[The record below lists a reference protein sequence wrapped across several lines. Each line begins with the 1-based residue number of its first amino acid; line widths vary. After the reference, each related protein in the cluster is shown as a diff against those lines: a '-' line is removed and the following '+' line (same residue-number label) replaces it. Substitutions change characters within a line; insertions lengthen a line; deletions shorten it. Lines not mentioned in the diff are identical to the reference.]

1 MLDITNGVDMTM
13 KITEG
18 IEFGDLISKEEG
30 MWLVERSAPTPSE
43 KQILE
48 PVAFMQGIHDFSM
61 MMGERVFENRP
72 ITYIFHVFERD
83 KVLRKFDQ
91 TVLENRLMSK
101 GIMQLKDSYSPNY
114 YYVGKCV
121 SVSTE
126 DDHVY
131 GKLIVSIEFDCY
143 PFKIKETVEG
153 SPYWDD
159 YDESDYYQEKDY
171 TINGTRTIQFMNTGT
186 AGIAPEIIL
195 DSQMTITK
203 GSDQFIVSAGR
214 HTVDDFR
221 FEIGMNTFTVVGNG
235 NISFNW
241 HKEVI

>member
-1 MLDITNGVDMTM
+1 MDITNGVDMSRQ
-13 KITEG
+13 ITEG
-18 IEFGDLISKEEG
+18 IEFGDLISKNEG

-43 KQILE
+43 KEIIE
-48 PVAFMQGIHDFSM
+48 PVAFMQGVHDFSM

-72 ITYIFHVFERD
+72 ITYTFHIFERE
-83 KVLRKFDQ
+83 KSYRKFDQ
-91 TVLENRLMSK
+91 TQIENNLMRK
-101 GIMQLKDSYSPNY
+101 GITILKDTYSEGY
-114 YYVGKCV
+114 YYLGKCV
-121 SVSTE
+121 SVDTE

-131 GKLIVSIEFDCY
+131 GRLIVTIEFNCY
-143 PFKIKETVEG
+143 PFKIKEAVEG

-159 YDESDYYQEKDY
+159 YDISDYYQEKDY
-171 TINGTRTIQFMNTGT
+171 TVSGTKTIQFMNTGT
-186 AGIAPEIIL
+186 VGIAPEIVL

-203 GSDQFIVSAGR
+203 GNDQFIVSAGK

-221 FEIGMNTFTVVGNG
+221 FEIGMNTFMVTGNG